1 LIDSIKLFFIILQG
15 RMPAPKVYRLKEQ
28 HAMSGLLMLATERS
42 MVNQKNSGWS
52 EHNWNLTH

>member
-1 LIDSIKLFFIILQG
+1 
-15 RMPAPKVYRLKEQ
+15 MPAPKVYRLKEQ